1 MSCEP
6 LLHLA
11 PLAGRGR
18 RVAPG
23 EGESLRFECAENPP
37 HPTLS
42 PQGGE
47 REKKMHGTRED
58 DNMAQAVTSEVPKE
72 ASSTVVAQQSAMLN
86 ALPFSDTADFDDA
99 SRGFLGTL
107 ENARIANAQGRV
119 VWSLE
124 PYGFLSDETAP
135 ATVNPSLWRQSRLN
149 MQHGLFEGV
158 PGVYQVRGLDIA
170 NMTLLEGERG
180 VIVVDTLTSIEGAR
194 AAMELYFA
202 HRGQRPVIAVIFTHT
217 HTDHWGG
224 ARGVLDDQ
232 TLASGQVP
240 IIAPNLFME
249 HAVSENIIAG
259 PAMLRRAQYQFG
271 PFLAKGPRG
280 QVDCGLGKSMA
291 VGSVALLRPTDLI
304 METGDKRTIDGLEFE
319 FQMAPNSE
327 APAEMHFFVP
337 RYKLL
342 NLAENCTHN
351 FHNLLPFRGADVRDA
366 LAWSKYLGE
375 ALQMWGGK
383 ADAMCGQHHW
393 PVWGKQRIDT
403 MIRQQRDL
411 YKFAHDE
418 TIRLMNH
425 GLTATEIAE
434 TIKLPASLEG
444 AWHGR
449 GYYGHIR
456 HNVKAIYQKYLG
468 WYDANPVHLDPLPP
482 VESGKKY
489 VEYMGGAA
497 AILERAKKDF
507 ALGEFRFVAQAVS
520 YLVFAEPDNQAARAL
535 LADTFEQ
542 LGYGAE
548 SATWRN
554 AYLFGAQELRQGM
567 PKAPARPPV
576 PRETL
581 AALRTGQLWDVL
593 GVRLNGPNAEGKH
606 IVLNWS
612 FTDTKENF
620 VLTLENCALTYVEG
634 AQAATADA
642 SFSLP
647 RTVLD
652 EVISS
657 QTSFPEAVAK
667 GNIKYTGNATRL
679 AELMKLMDEFPRMF
693 EIVEPRRVALN

>member
-1 MSCEP
+1 M
-6 LLHLA
+6 
-11 PLAGRGR
+11 
-18 RVAPG
+18 
-23 EGESLRFECAENPP
+23 
-37 HPTLS
+37 T
-42 PQGGE
+42 QT
-47 REKKMHGTRED
+47 GT
-58 DNMAQAVTSEVPKE
+58 DNTPKD
-72 ASSTVVAQQSAMLN
+72 ASASVIAQQAAMLQ

-107 ENARIANAQGRV
+107 ENAKITNAQGRV
-119 VWSLE
+119 VWNLE
-124 PYGFLSDETAP
+124 PYGFLSEEEAP
-135 ATVNPSLWRQSRLN
+135 VTVNPSLWRQSRLN
-149 MQHGLFEGV
+149 MNHGLFEVV
-158 PGVYQVRGLDIA
+158 PGVYQIRGLDIA
-170 NMTLLEGERG
+170 NMTLIEGDTG

-194 AAMELYFA
+194 AAIELYFQ
-202 HRGQRPVIAVIFTHT
+202 HRGKRPVAAVIFTHT

-224 ARGVLDDQ
+224 ARGVLDDA
-232 TLASGQVP
+232 TLEGGKVP

-271 PFLAKGPRG
+271 PLLAKGPRG

-291 VGSVALLRPTDLI
+291 AGAVALLRPTDLI
-304 METGDKRTIDGLEFE
+304 METGDKRNIDGIEFE

-327 APAEMHFFVP
+327 APAEMHFFIP
-337 RYKLL
+337 RYRLL

-383 ADAMCGQHHW
+383 AEAMCGQHHW
-393 PVWGKQRIDT
+393 PVWGKERIDK

-411 YKFAHDE
+411 YKFAHDQ

-425 GLTATEIAE
+425 GLTASEIAE
-434 TIKLPASLEG
+434 VIKLPASLEA

-468 WYDANPVHLDPLPP
+468 WYDANPVNLDSLPP
-482 VESGKKY
+482 VEAGKKY
-489 VEYMGGAA
+489 VEYMGGAD
-497 AILERAKKDF
+497 AILARALADF
-507 ALGEFRFVAQAVS
+507 AKGEFRFIAQALS
-520 YLVFAEPDNQAARAL
+520 HLVFAEPDHQAARAL
-535 LADTFEQ
+535 LADTLEQ
-542 LGYGAE
+542 LGYAAE

-567 PKAPARPPV
+567 PKVPSRPPM

-593 GVRLNGPNAEGKH
+593 GVRLNGPKADGRH

-612 FTDTKENF
+612 FTDTGESF

-634 AQAATADA
+634 AQAASADA
-642 SFSLP
+642 GFTLA
-647 RTVLD
+647 RATLD
-652 EVISS
+652 EVIAK
-657 QTSFPEAVAK
+657 QTSFPEAVASGK
-667 GNIKYTGNATRL
+667 VKVTGNATRL
-679 AELMKLMDEFPRMF
+679 AELMALMDEFPRMF
-693 EIVEPRRVALN
+693 EIVEPKGTAVS

>member
-1 MSCEP
+1 MTQT
-6 LLHLA
+6 
-11 PLAGRGR
+11 
-18 RVAPG
+18 V
-23 EGESLRFECAENPP
+23 N
-37 HPTLS
+37 
-42 PQGGE
+42 
-47 REKKMHGTRED
+47 
-58 DNMAQAVTSEVPKE
+58 SEVPKD
-72 ASSTVVAQQSAMLN
+72 ASSTVVAQQSAMLK

-107 ENARIANAQGRV
+107 ENARIVNAQGRV

-149 MQHGLFEGV
+149 MQHGLFEVV

-202 HRGQRPVIAVIFTHT
+202 HRGRRPVTAVIFTHT

-232 TLASGQVP
+232 TPASGEVP
-240 IIAPNLFME
+240 VIAPNLFME

-291 VGSVALLRPTDLI
+291 AGSVALLRPTDLI
-304 METGDKRTIDGLEFE
+304 METGDRRTIDGLEFE

-411 YKFAHDE
+411 YKFAHDQ

-482 VESGKKY
+482 LESGKKY

-507 ALGEFRFVAQAVS
+507 ATGEFRFVAQAVS
-520 YLVFAEPDNQAARAL
+520 HLVFAEPDNQAARAL

-567 PKAPARPPV
+567 PKAPPRPPM

-593 GVRLNGPNAEGKH
+593 GVRLNGPKAEGKH

-612 FTDTKENF
+612 FTDTKEKF
-620 VLTLENCALTYVEG
+620 VLTLENCALTYLEG
-634 AQAATADA
+634 AQDAKADA
-642 SFSLP
+642 SFTLS
-647 RTVLD
+647 RSILD
-652 EVISS
+652 EAIAK
-657 QTSFPEAVAK
+657 QTSFPEAIASGK
-667 GNIKYTGNATRL
+667 IKFTGDAMRL
-679 AELMKLMDEFPRMF
+679 AELMGLMDEFPRMF
-693 EIVEPRRVALN
+693 EIVEPRRVVVS

>member
-1 MSCEP
+1 M
-6 LLHLA
+6 
-11 PLAGRGR
+11 
-18 RVAPG
+18 
-23 EGESLRFECAENPP
+23 
-37 HPTLS
+37 T
-42 PQGGE
+42 QT
-47 REKKMHGTRED
+47 GT
-58 DNMAQAVTSEVPKE
+58 DNTPKD
-72 ASSTVVAQQSAMLN
+72 ASASVIAQQAAMLQ

-107 ENARIANAQGRV
+107 EHARITSAQGRV
-119 VWSLE
+119 VWCLE
-124 PYGFLSDETAP
+124 PYGFLSEEEAP
-135 ATVNPSLWRQSRLN
+135 VTVNPSLWRQSRLN
-149 MQHGLFEGV
+149 MNHGLFEVV
-158 PGVYQVRGLDIA
+158 PGVYQIRGLDIA
-170 NMTLLEGERG
+170 NMTLIEGDTG

-194 AAMELYFA
+194 AAIELYFK
-202 HRGQRPVIAVIFTHT
+202 HRGKRPVAAVIFTHT

-224 ARGVLDDQ
+224 ARGVLDDA
-232 TLASGQVP
+232 TLEGGKVP

-271 PFLAKGPRG
+271 PLLAKGPRG

-291 VGSVALLRPTDLI
+291 AGAVALLRPTDLI
-304 METGDKRTIDGLEFE
+304 METGDKRTIDGIEFE

-327 APAEMHFFVP
+327 APAEMHFFIL
-337 RYKLL
+337 RYRLL

-383 ADAMCGQHHW
+383 AEAMCGQHHW
-393 PVWGKQRIDT
+393 PVWGKERIDK

-411 YKFAHDE
+411 YKFAHDQ

-425 GLTATEIAE
+425 GLTASEITEV
-434 TIKLPASLEG
+434 IKLPASLES

-468 WYDANPVHLDPLPP
+468 WYDANPVNLDSLPP
-482 VESGKKY
+482 VEAGKKY
-489 VEYMGGAA
+489 VEYMGGAD
-497 AILERAKKDF
+497 AILARAGADF
-507 ALGEFRFVAQAVS
+507 AKGEFRFIAQALS
-520 YLVFAEPDNQAARAL
+520 HLVFAEPDHQAARAL
-535 LADTFEQ
+535 LADTLEQ
-542 LGYGAE
+542 LGYAAE

-567 PKAPARPPV
+567 PKVPSRPPM

-593 GVRLNGPNAEGKH
+593 GVRLNGPKAEGRH

-612 FTDTKENF
+612 FTDTGESF

-634 AQAATADA
+634 AQAASADA
-642 SFSLP
+642 GFTLA
-647 RTVLD
+647 RATLD
-652 EVISS
+652 EVIAK
-657 QTSFPEAVAK
+657 QTSFPEAVASGK
-667 GNIKYTGNATRL
+667 VKFTGNATRL
-679 AELMKLMDEFPRMF
+679 AELMALMDEFPRMF
-693 EIVEPRRVALN
+693 EIVEPKGTGLS

>member
-1 MSCEP
+1 MT
-6 LLHLA
+6 
-11 PLAGRGR
+11 
-18 RVAPG
+18 
-23 EGESLRFECAENPP
+23 
-37 HPTLS
+37 PT
-42 PQGGE
+42 
-47 REKKMHGTRED
+47 GTSD
-58 DNMAQAVTSEVPKE
+58 
-72 ASSTVVAQQSAMLN
+72 ASRPASASVVAHHAATLK
-86 ALPFSDTADFDDA
+86 ALPFSDTSDFKDA

-107 ENARIANAQGRV
+107 ENARITSAQGRV

-149 MQHGLFEGV
+149 MQHGLFEVV
-158 PGVYQVRGLDIA
+158 PGVYQVRGFDIA
-170 NMTLLEGERG
+170 NMTLIEGDTG
-180 VIVVDTLTSIEGAR
+180 VIVVDALTSIEGAR
-194 AAMELYFA
+194 AAMELYFQ
-202 HRGQRPVIAVIFTHT
+202 HRGRRPVAAVIFTHT
-217 HTDHWGG
+217 HIDHWGG
-224 ARGVLDDQ
+224 ARGVLDDEM
-232 TLASGQVP
+232 LARGRVP
-240 IIAPNLFME
+240 VIAPNLFME

-291 VGSVALLRPTDLI
+291 AGAVALLRPTDLI
-304 METGDKRTIDGLEFE
+304 METGDKRTIDGLGFE

-393 PVWGKQRIDT
+393 PVWGVERIDT

-411 YKFAHDE
+411 YKFAHDQ

-444 AWHGR
+444 AWHAR

-468 WYDANPVHLDPLPP
+468 WYDANPVNLDPLPP

-497 AILERAKKDF
+497 AILARAIGDF
-507 ALGEFRFVAQAVS
+507 AKGEFRFVAQALS
-520 YLVFAEPDNQAARAL
+520 HLVFAEPDNQAARAL

-542 LGYGAE
+542 LGYAAE

-567 PKAPARPPV
+567 PKAPPRPPM

-581 AALRTGQLWDVL
+581 AALRTEQLWDVL
-593 GVRLNGPNAEGKH
+593 GVRLNGPKAEGKH
-606 IVLNWS
+606 IMLNWD
-612 FTDTKENF
+612 FTDTSESF
-620 VLTLENCALTYVEG
+620 ILTLENCALNYTKG
-634 AQAATADA
+634 AQSATADA
-642 SFSLP
+642 SFTLS
-647 RTVLD
+647 RGTLD
-652 EVISS
+652 EVIAK
-657 QTSFPEAVAK
+657 QTSFPEAVASGK
-667 GNIKYTGNATRL
+667 IKFTGNAMRL
-679 AELMKLMDEFPRMF
+679 AELMGLMDEFPRMF
-693 EIVEPRRVALN
+693 EIVEPKRVAVT

>member
-1 MSCEP
+1 M
-6 LLHLA
+6 
-11 PLAGRGR
+11 G
-18 RVAPG
+18 
-23 EGESLRFECAENPP
+23 
-37 HPTLS
+37 
-42 PQGGE
+42 
-47 REKKMHGTRED
+47 
-58 DNMAQAVTSEVPKE
+58 QAANSEAPKE
-72 ASSTVVAQQSAMLN
+72 ASASVIAQQAAMLD
-86 ALPFSDTADFDDA
+86 ALPFSDTGDFDDA

-124 PYGFLSDETAP
+124 PYGFLSDAEAP

-149 MQHGLFEGV
+149 MNHGIFEVV
-158 PGVYQVRGLDIA
+158 PGVYQIRGLDIA
-170 NMTLLEGERG
+170 NMTLIEADTG

-194 AAMELYFA
+194 AAMELYFQ
-202 HRGQRPVIAVIFTHT
+202 HRGKRPVAAVIFTHT

-224 ARGVLDDQ
+224 ARGVLDDE
-232 TLASGQVP
+232 TLASGKVP

-291 VGSVALLRPTDLI
+291 AGSVALLRPTDLI
-304 METGDKRTIDGLEFE
+304 MATGDKRTIDGLEFE

-393 PVWGKQRIDT
+393 PVWGAGRIDT
-403 MIRQQRDL
+403 MIGQQRDL
-411 YKFAHDE
+411 YKFAHDQ

-425 GLTATEIAE
+425 GLTASEIAE
-434 TIKLPASLEG
+434 TIRLPASLEG

-468 WYDANPVHLDPLPP
+468 WYDANPVNLDPLPP
-482 VESGKKY
+482 VEAGKKY
-489 VEYMGGAA
+489 VEYMGGAD
-497 AILERAKKDF
+497 AILARALQDF
-507 ALGEFRFVAQAVS
+507 ARGEFRFVAQAVS
-520 YLVFAEPDNQAARAL
+520 HLVFAEPDHQSARAL
-535 LADTFEQ
+535 LADALEQ
-542 LGYGAE
+542 LGYAAE

-567 PKAPARPPV
+567 PKASPRPPM

-581 AALRTGQLWDVL
+581 AALRTEQLWDVL
-593 GVRLNGPNAEGKH
+593 GVRLNGPRAEGKH

-612 FTDTKENF
+612 FTDTSESF
-620 VLTLENCALTYVEG
+620 VLTLENCALTYVAG
-634 AQAATADA
+634 ALAAAADA
-642 SFSLP
+642 SFTLP
-647 RTVLD
+647 RGALD
-652 EVISS
+652 EVIVK
-657 QTSFPEAVAK
+657 QTSFPEAVAS
-667 GNIKYTGNATRL
+667 GRIKFTGNATRL
-679 AELMKLMDEFPRMF
+679 AELMALMDEFPRMF
-693 EIVEPRRVALN
+693 EIVEPRRTVIS

>member
-1 MSCEP
+1 MSQT
-6 LLHLA
+6 A
-11 PLAGRGR
+11 N
-18 RVAPG
+18 
-23 EGESLRFECAENPP
+23 SD
-37 HPTLS
+37 T
-42 PQGGE
+42 
-47 REKKMHGTRED
+47 
-58 DNMAQAVTSEVPKE
+58 PKE
-72 ASSTVVAQQSAMLN
+72 ASASVVARHAATLK
-86 ALPFSDTADFDDA
+86 ALPFSDTRDFDEA
-99 SRGFLGTL
+99 ARGFLGTL
-107 ENARIANAQGRV
+107 DHARIASAQGRV

-124 PYGFLSDETAP
+124 PYGFLSDAKAP
-135 ATVNPSLWRQSRLN
+135 PTVDPSLWRQSRLN
-149 MQHGLFEGV
+149 MHHGLFEVV

-170 NMTLLEGERG
+170 NMTLIEGDRG

-194 AAMELYFA
+194 AAMELYFQ
-202 HRGQRPVIAVIFTHT
+202 HRGRKPVAAIIFTHT

-232 TLASGQVP
+232 TPASGRVP

-249 HAVSENIIAG
+249 YAVSENIIAG

-291 VGSVALLRPTDLI
+291 AGSVALLRPTDLI
-304 METGDKRTIDGLEFE
+304 MATGDKRVIDGLEFE

-327 APAEMHFFVP
+327 APAEMHFFIP

-351 FHNLLPFRGADVRDA
+351 FHNLLPFRGAEVRDA

-393 PVWGKQRIDT
+393 PVWGTERIDT

-411 YKFAHDE
+411 YKFAHDQ

-425 GLTATEIAE
+425 GLTASEIAE
-434 TIKLPASLEG
+434 TIRLPASLDG

-468 WYDANPVHLDPLPP
+468 WYDANPVNLDPLPP
-482 VESGKKY
+482 VEAGRKY
-489 VEYMGGAA
+489 VEYMGGAT
-497 AILERAKKDF
+497 AILDRAAKDL
-507 ALGEFRFVAQAVS
+507 ASGEFRFVAQALS
-520 YLVFAEPDNQAARAL
+520 HLVFAEPDNQAARAL

-542 LGYGAE
+542 LGYCAE

-567 PKAPARPPV
+567 PKAAPRPPM
-576 PRETL
+576 PLETL

-593 GVRLNGPNAEGKH
+593 GVRLNGPKAEGRH
-606 IVLNWS
+606 IVLNWN
-612 FTDTKENF
+612 FTDTNETFILN
-620 VLTLENCALTYVEG
+620 LENCALTYIAD
-634 AQAATADA
+634 AQSAAADA
-642 SFSLP
+642 SFTLA
-647 RTVLD
+647 RVTLD
-652 EVISS
+652 EVIAK
-657 QTSFPEAVAK
+657 QTTFPEAVGGGK
-667 GNIKYTGNATRL
+667 IKFTGNPMRL
-679 AELMKLMDEFPRMF
+679 GELMALMDEFPRMF
-693 EIVEPRRVALN
+693 EIVEPKRTAVS

>member
-1 MSCEP
+1 MTQAANSES
-6 LLHLA
+6 HAAA
-11 PLAGRGR
+11 P
-18 RVAPG
+18 
-23 EGESLRFECAENPP
+23 
-37 HPTLS
+37 
-42 PQGGE
+42 
-47 REKKMHGTRED
+47 K
-58 DNMAQAVTSEVPKE
+58 QAMPSVI
-72 ASSTVVAQQSAMLN
+72 AQQAATLDR
-86 ALPFSDTADFDDA
+86 LPFSDTADFDDA

-107 ENARIANAQGRV
+107 ENAAITNAQGRV

-124 PYGFLSDETAP
+124 AYGFLTEEKAP

-149 MQHGLFEGV
+149 MHHGLFEVV

-170 NMTLLEGERG
+170 NMTLIEGERG

-194 AAMELYFA
+194 AAMELYFQ
-202 HRGQRPVIAVIFTHT
+202 HRGRRPVTAVVFTHT

-224 ARGVLDDQ
+224 AHGVLDGE
-232 TLASGQVP
+232 TLARGEVP
-240 IIAPNLFME
+240 IVAPNLFME
-249 HAVSENIIAG
+249 YAVSENIIAG

-291 VGSVALLRPTDLI
+291 AGSVKLLRPSDLI
-304 METGDKRTIDGLEFE
+304 METGDKRVIDGVEFE

-337 RYKLL
+337 RYRLL

-411 YKFAHDE
+411 YKFAHDQ

-434 TIKLPASLEG
+434 TIKLPTSLEG
-444 AWHGR
+444 AWHAR

-497 AILERAKKDF
+497 AILERAAKDF
-507 ALGEFRFVAQAVS
+507 ANGEFRFVAQVLS
-520 YLVFAEPDNQAARAL
+520 HLVFAEPDNHAARAL

-542 LGYGAE
+542 LGYAAE

-567 PKAPARPPV
+567 PKAPPRPPM

-593 GVRLNGPNAEGKH
+593 GVRLNGPKAEGKH

-612 FTDTKENF
+612 FTDTVENF
-620 VLTLENCALTYVEG
+620 VLTLENSALTYVEA
-634 AQAATADA
+634 AQASTADA
-642 SFSLP
+642 SFTLARSA
-647 RTVLD
+647 LD
-652 EVISS
+652 ELIAK
-657 QTSFPEAVAK
+657 QTSFPEAVAAGK
-667 GNIKYTGNATRL
+667 IKFTGNAMSL
-679 AELMKLMDEFPRMF
+679 AELMGLMDEFPRMF
-693 EIVEPRRVALN
+693 EIVEPKRIAVT

>member
-1 MSCEP
+1 MTDASHP
-6 LLHLA
+6 DSPKDATA
-11 PLAGRGR
+11 P
-18 RVAPG
+18 
-23 EGESLRFECAENPP
+23 
-37 HPTLS
+37 
-42 PQGGE
+42 
-47 REKKMHGTRED
+47 
-58 DNMAQAVTSEVPKE
+58 
-72 ASSTVVAQQSAMLN
+72 VVARHAATLK
-86 ALPFSDTADFDDA
+86 ALPFSDTRDFEEA
-99 SRGFLGTL
+99 SRGFLGTIDHAKITS
-107 ENARIANAQGRV
+107 ETGRV

-124 PYGFLSDETAP
+124 PYGFLSMADAP
-135 ATVNPSLWRQSRLN
+135 PTVDPSLWRQSRLN
-149 MQHGLFEGV
+149 MHHGLFEV
-158 PGVYQVRGLDIA
+158 LPGVYQVRGLDIA
-170 NMTLLEGERG
+170 NMTLIEGDKG

-194 AAMELYFA
+194 AAMELYFQ
-202 HRGQRPVIAVIFTHT
+202 HRGKRKVAAIIFTHT

-224 ARGVLDDQ
+224 ARGVLDDE
-232 TLASGQVP
+232 TLAKGSVP

-291 VGSVALLRPTDLI
+291 AGSVALIRPTDLI
-304 METGDKRTIDGLEFE
+304 METGDKRTIDGVEFE

-393 PVWGKQRIDT
+393 PVWGRDRIDT

-411 YKFAHDE
+411 YKFAHDQ

-425 GLTATEIAE
+425 GLTANEIAE
-434 TIKLPASLEG
+434 TIKLPASLDG
-444 AWHGR
+444 AWHAR

-468 WYDANPVHLDPLPP
+468 WYDANPVNLDPLPP
-482 VESGKKY
+482 VESGRKY
-489 VEYMGGAA
+489 VEYMGGAE
-497 AILERAKKDF
+497 AILERAAKDF
-507 ALGEFRFVAQAVS
+507 ANGEFRFVAQALS
-520 YLVFAEPDNQAARAL
+520 HLVFAEPDNQRARTM

-542 LGYGAE
+542 LGYAAE

-567 PKAPARPPV
+567 PKAPARAPM

-593 GVRLNGPNAEGKH
+593 GIRLNGPKAEGKR

-612 FTDTKENF
+612 FSDTGETFILN
-620 VLTLENCALTYVEG
+620 LENCALSYVTG
-634 AQAATADA
+634 AQAADADA
-642 SFSLP
+642 GFTLA
-647 RTVLD
+647 RATLD
-652 EVISS
+652 EVIAK
-657 QTSFPEAVAK
+657 QTTFPDAVAA
-667 GNIKYTGNATRL
+667 GRIKFSGDPMKL
-679 AELMKLMDEFPRMF
+679 GELMALMDEFPRMF
-693 EIVEPRRVALN
+693 EIVEPKRTLVT

>member
-1 MSCEP
+1 MTQTVTIE
-6 LLHLA
+6 A
-11 PLAGRGR
+11 PR
-18 RVAPG
+18 
-23 EGESLRFECAENPP
+23 
-37 HPTLS
+37 
-42 PQGGE
+42 
-47 REKKMHGTRED
+47 D
-58 DNMAQAVTSEVPKE
+58 
-72 ASSTVVAQQSAMLN
+72 ASASIVAQHAATLRS
-86 ALPFSDTADFDDA
+86 LPFADTRDFDDA
-99 SRGFLGTL
+99 ARGFLGTI
-107 ENARIANAQGRV
+107 ENARIVSPQGRV

-124 PYGFLSDETAP
+124 PYRFLDDTEAP
-135 ATVNPSLWRQSRLN
+135 PTVDPSLWRQSRLN
-149 MQHGLFEGV
+149 MHHGLFEV
-158 PGVYQVRGLDIA
+158 VSGVYQVRGLDIA
-170 NMTLLEGERG
+170 NMTLIEGDKG

-194 AAMELYFA
+194 AAMELYFQ
-202 HRGQRPVIAVIFTHT
+202 HRGKKPVSAVIFSHT

-224 ARGVLDDQ
+224 ARGVLDD
-232 TLASGQVP
+232 AMPSSGKVP
-240 IIAPNLFME
+240 IIAPNFFME

-271 PFLAKGPRG
+271 SFLAKGVRG

-291 VGSVALLRPTDLI
+291 AGSVALLRPTDLI
-304 METGDKRTIDGLEFE
+304 IATGDKRTIDGLEFE

-327 APAEMHFFVP
+327 APAEMHFFIP

-393 PVWGKQRIDT
+393 PVWGHERIDT

-411 YKFAHDE
+411 YKYAHDQ

-425 GLTATEIAE
+425 GLTASEIAE
-434 TIKLPASLEG
+434 AIRLPESLDG

-468 WYDANPVHLDPLPP
+468 WYDANPANLDPLPR

-489 VEYMGGAA
+489 VEYMGGAD
-497 AILERAKKDF
+497 AILARAARDF
-507 ALGEFRFVAQAVS
+507 AKGEFRFVAQAVS
-520 YLVFAEPDNQAARAL
+520 HLVFAEPDNQAARAM

-542 LGYGAE
+542 LGYASE

-567 PKAPARPPV
+567 PNVPPRPGM

-581 AALRTGQLWDVL
+581 AALCTEQLWDVL
-593 GVRLNGPNAEGKH
+593 GIRLNGPKAEGKR
-606 IVLNWS
+606 IVLNWR
-612 FTDTKENF
+612 FTDTNETFILN
-620 VLTLENCALTYVEG
+620 LENSALTYVAG
-634 AQAATADA
+634 SQAADAHA
-642 SFSLP
+642 SFALARS
-647 RTVLD
+647 TLD
-652 EVISS
+652 EVIAKL
-657 QTSFPEAVAK
+657 TTFPEAVGVGK
-667 GNIKYTGNATRL
+667 IKVSGEPLRL
-679 AELMKLMDEFPRMF
+679 GELMMLMDEFPRMF
-693 EIVEPRRVALN
+693 EIVEPKRMAVT